1 MAGPRDYIDQLKKLY
16 QDMDRR
22 QQIIAGGVVLLV
34 LVGFAALFLLTNR
47 PDFAILYS
55 DLDQADAAD
64 VVKWLKDEK
73 IPYRIAHGG
82 TAIEVPSDKVYDIRL
97 ALAGAGL
104 PRGGGAG
111 FSLFDKTNLGA
122 TDFVQRVN
130 YQRALQGELEKT
142 IDRFPQ
148 VKSARVHI
156 ASPKESLFVSER
168 QPVTASVVLTLKR
181 SAEMSPRQVESIV
194 FLVAS
199 AVPRLHKENVSV
211 VDTSGN
217 VLYEYRKPNQADE
230 SARTSAQL
238 VYQRRLE
245 DYYKHKISTLLEDA
259 IGQGRAVVQV
269 SADID
274 FDHVETSEDTY
285 DPDTIAVRS
294 EQLVEEK
301 ELDKNA
307 QGIPGVKGGLANK
320 LQGNLGNQDQGLVT
334 KKKEETKNYEV
345 SRVKR
350 QTRSAVGKLKRLSVG
365 VLIDGTYEAK
375 DGKTEYVPRT
385 PEEMAKFQ
393 NIVRAAMGFSEER
406 GDDLSVQNVP
416 FSETRTAEAS
426 MTEMVN
432 MGVKVLK
439 PLTNL
444 ILALLFIFLVLRPI
458 LNRYVLAS
466 KEEEAPSGPEGGM
479 LEGET
484 LPEIEAPAGFE
495 PGPDAAEELRELAT
509 DYPERAAALIKV
521 WLREKGE
528 SPDAAGH

>member
-1 MAGPRDYIDQLKKLY
+1 MADAKDYIDQIKKLY

-22 QQIIAGGVVLLV
+22 QQLIAGGVILLV
-34 LVGFAALFLLTNR
+34 IAGFVALFLFTNR
-47 PDFAILYS
+47 PTFGILYS

-73 IPYRIAHGG
+73 VPYRITHGG
-82 TAIEVPSDKVYDIRL
+82 TAIEVPEDRVYDIRL

-104 PRGGGAG
+104 PRGGSAG

-156 ASPKESLFVSER
+156 ATPRESLFVSER

-181 SAEMSPRQVESIV
+181 SADMSPEQVESIV
-194 FLVAS
+194 HLVAS

-217 VLYEYRKPNQADE
+217 VLYEYRKRNLPDE
-230 SARTSAQL
+230 SARTNAQL

-245 DYYKHKISTLLEDA
+245 EYYKHKISTLLEDA
-259 IGQGRAVVQV
+259 LGQGKAVVQV

-274 FDHVETSEDTY
+274 FDHVETSEDQF
-285 DPDTIAVRS
+285 DPDTVALRS
-294 EQLVEEK
+294 EQTLEEK
-301 ELDKNA
+301 GFDKNA
-307 QGIPGVKGGLANK
+307 QGIPGVKGGLAGK
-320 LQGNLGNQDQGLVT
+320 LQGNLGQQDQGLVT
-334 KKKEETKNYEV
+334 KKKEATKNYEV

-350 QTRSAVGKLKRLSVG
+350 QTKSAIGKLKRLSVG
-365 VLIDGTYEAK
+365 VLIDGTYTEK
-375 DGKTEYVPRT
+375 DGKTQYMPRS
-385 PEEMAKFQ
+385 PEEMTKLK

-416 FSETRTAEAS
+416 FSETKTSATS
-426 MTEMVN
+426 MTEMID
-432 MGVKVLK
+432 MAIKVLK
-439 PLTNL
+439 PLSNL

-458 LNRYVLAS
+458 LNRYVLAT
-466 KEEEAPSGPEGGM
+466 KEEEVSPEEEVA
-479 LEGET
+479 LEGEPV
-484 LPEIEAPAGFE
+484 PEIEGAFGFE
-495 PGPDAAEELRELAT
+495 PGPDATEELRELANE
-509 DYPERAAALIKV
+509 YPERAAALIKV
-521 WLREKGE
+521 WLREKGGGE
-528 SPDAAGH
+528 DAQGK

>member
-1 MAGPRDYIDQLKKLY
+1 MAGPRDYIDQLKQLY

-22 QQIIAGGVVLLV
+22 QQIIAGGVVVLV
-34 LVGFAALFLLTNR
+34 LAGFVALFVFTNR
-47 PDFAILYS
+47 PDMALLYS

-64 VVKWLKDEK
+64 VVKWLQDEK
-73 IPYRIAHGG
+73 IPYHITHGG
-82 TAIEVPSDKVYDIRL
+82 TGIEVPADRVYDIRL

-104 PRGGGAG
+104 PKGGSTG

-122 TDFVQRVN
+122 TDFVQKVN

-142 IDRFPQ
+142 IDRYPQ

-181 SAEMSPRQVESIV
+181 SADMSHRQVESIV
-194 FLVAS
+194 YLVAS
-199 AVPRLHKENVSV
+199 AVPRLHRENVSV

-217 VLYEYRKPNQADE
+217 VLYEYRNPNQGNE
-230 SARTSAQL
+230 SARTNAQL

-245 DYYKHKISTLLEDA
+245 DYYKHKISTLLQDA
-259 IGQGRAVVQV
+259 LGQHRAVVQV

-274 FDHVETSEDTY
+274 FDHVETSEDKY
-285 DPDTIAVRS
+285 DPDTIAIRS
-294 EQLVEEK
+294 EQLVEQK
-301 ELDKNA
+301 ELDKEA

-320 LQGNLGNQDQGLVT
+320 LQGNLGQEDKGLVS

-350 QTRSAVGKLKRLSVG
+350 TTSSAVGKLKRLSVG
-365 VLIDGTYEAK
+365 VLIDGTYKEK
-375 DGKTEYVPRT
+375 DGKSEYVARS
-385 PEEMAKFQ
+385 PEEMAKLE

-416 FSETRTAEAS
+416 FTETRTSEAS
-426 MTEMVN
+426 MANMVN
-432 MGVKVLK
+432 MGIKVLK

-458 LNRYVLAS
+458 LNRYVLAT
-466 KEEEAPSGPEGGM
+466 KEEEAPSGVEGGV
-479 LEGET
+479 LEGEP
-484 LPEIEAPAGFE
+484 LPEIEAPASFE

-528 SPDAAGH
+528 KPDAQGQ